1 MMDRASG
8 MDRIMSHWI
17 CCNSCFMSPGNERQ
31 LAVTSCGH
39 IICNV
44 CFQRG
49 NQGVC
54 LICKANC
61 QISALSDKSSSEV
74 QDFFLDINAVAVK
87 YFSDI
92 SKVLQF
98 QATHQKRLLAHYQQ
112 KIERMKE
119 DELKIQQ
126 EMQKMAKKISEQNAY
141 ISKLEMTVQN
151 QSSRLAFQS
160 NRDLPS
166 ASQRQAS
173 SVTKTDALSRICL
186 RSSPQNCRIASSV
199 TKVPYSS
206 PLLMSRSIS
215 SASLADSIKID
226 SRGLS
231 HKTDALS
238 RICLRSSPQNC
249 HIGSVHHRASSQSSM
264 GSHSAPFSAT
274 VREFSSGLREPAMSP
289 SHNMAYRRES
299 SWETPVFKLPSTYK
313 YSSVSSL
320 GPPL

>member
-1 MMDRASG
+1 
-8 MDRIMSHWI
+8 MSHWI
-17 CCNSCFMSPGNERQ
+17 CCNSCFMSPGPERQ
-31 LAVTSCGH
+31 LAVTNCGH

-54 LICKANC
+54 LICKSKC
-61 QISALSDKSSSEV
+61 QISPLSDKSSSEV
-74 QDFFLDINAVAVK
+74 QELFSDINAVEAK

-98 QATHQKRLLAHYQQ
+98 QARHQKRLLAHYQQ

-119 DELKIQQ
+119 NELKMQQ
-126 EMQKMAKKISEQNAY
+126 EMQKMSKKISEQNAY

-151 QSSRLAFQS
+151 QSSRLALQS
-160 NRDLPS
+160 NRELQS
-166 ASQRQAS
+166 ASQRQ
-173 SVTKTDALSRICL
+173 
-186 RSSPQNCRIASSV
+186 ASSV

-206 PLLMSRSIS
+206 PLLMSRSLS
-215 SASLADSIKID
+215 SASLADSIEID

-249 HIGSVHHRASSQSSM
+249 RIGSVPHRASSQSSM

-274 VREFSSGLREPAMSP
+274 VSREFSSGLREPAMTP
-289 SHNMAYRRES
+289 SHNIAYRRES
-299 SWETPVFKLPSTYK
+299 SWETPVFKLPSAYK
-313 YSSVSSL
+313 YGSVSSL

>member
-1 MMDRASG
+1 
-8 MDRIMSHWI
+8 MSHWI
-17 CCNSCFMSPGNERQ
+17 CCNSCFMSPGPERQ
-31 LAVTSCGH
+31 LAVTNCGH

-54 LICKANC
+54 LICKSKC
-61 QISALSDKSSSEV
+61 QISPLSDKSSSEV
-74 QDFFLDINAVAVK
+74 QELFSDINAVEAK

-98 QATHQKRLLAHYQQ
+98 QARHQKRLLAHYQQ

-119 DELKIQQ
+119 NELKMQQ
-126 EMQKMAKKISEQNAY
+126 EMQKMSN
-141 ISKLEMTVQN
+141 
-151 QSSRLAFQS
+151 SRLALQS
-160 NRDLPS
+160 NRELQS
-166 ASQRQAS
+166 ASQRQ
-173 SVTKTDALSRICL
+173 
-186 RSSPQNCRIASSV
+186 ASSV

-206 PLLMSRSIS
+206 PLLMSRSLS
-215 SASLADSIKID
+215 SASLADSIEID

-249 HIGSVHHRASSQSSM
+249 RIGSVPHRASSQSSM

-274 VREFSSGLREPAMSP
+274 VSREFSSGLREPAMTP
-289 SHNMAYRRES
+289 SHNIAYRRES
-299 SWETPVFKLPSTYK
+299 SWETPVFKLPSAYK
-313 YSSVSSL
+313 YGSVSSL